1 MTAEPKI
8 CSEQIELW
16 FSVRHLLF
24 RFVSY
29 LEILVVAFFRS
40 DLQHADETKTVE
52 TTQSNRALANIPI
65 LWFTVNYPVNF
76 LNKYNILSHIAK
88 ENDSI
93 YSAGIIKW
101 QIGLMFSSLPTEN
114 SKIQNEWMF
123 EESLLACLQ
132 SFKHLKYTNI

>member
-1 MTAEPKI
+1 MIFGAAFAFQI
-8 CSEQIELW
+8 CL
-16 FSVRHLLF
+16 
-24 RFVSY
+24 VSQ
-29 LEILVVAFFRS
+29 ILVVAFFRS
-40 DLQHADETKTVE
+40 NLHWLNHADETKTVE